1 MTPEQLA
8 TDLKSLLLQKD
19 FRLVQQPEDT
29 PAFDLYIRIENPV
42 CCVLAVQP
50 HDTAEHRED
59 VAAFVEGLQ
68 KQLPQ
73 IQCTQLICLYL
84 TIGAESLGEVHP
96 LADTD
101 RMGNLHHIAW
111 HYATDTQT
119 LQTADGSPDK
129 LMGIEKLLRMAATGE
144 ELPKDTLRLYDRLWT
159 RLGV

>member
-8 TDLKSLLLQKD
+8 TDLQNLLLQKD
-19 FRLVQQPEDT
+19 FRPVQQPADT
-29 PAFDLYIRIENPV
+29 PVFGLYIRIENPV

-50 HDTAEHRED
+50 HDNAAHRQEI
-59 VAAFVEGLQ
+59 AAFAEGLQ
-68 KQLPQ
+68 KQLSQ

-84 TIGAESLGEVHP
+84 TMGPEALAEVYP

-111 HYATDTQT
+111 HYAMDTQT

-144 ELPKDTLRLYDRLWT
+144 ELPKDTLREDT
-159 RLGV
+159 A